1 MSTGLA
7 KKQNTNKKT
16 VFVTALWMP
25 KNMAPVL
32 DNPVSTKHKLL
43 GN

>member
-7 KKQNTNKKT
+7 QKLNTNKT
-16 VFVTALWMP
+16 VRVTALWMP

-32 DNPVSTKHKLL
+32 DKPVKTKHKLL
-43 GN
+43 DN